1 MSRKM
6 LGLAVAER
14 SMIAVEVVAVGG
26 RYRAVRAATFVY
38 PDQASLDSPA
48 QLGKAVRQ
56 FLRAEGFSARR
67 CVIGLEAK
75 WLMAR
80 EKLIPPG
87 SDDSLAGILSI
98 QAEREFTSDYAE
110 LVLDYVGPIDTHQGR
125 QVLLVAASGRH
136 VEQLR
141 TLATQ
146 AGLKPVAI
154 TATTMA
160 LADSSDPADAGDCL
174 LLHLTPDGAEL
185 AVRAGG
191 SVRLLRRL
199 SVAIAQDDSS
209 DAAGG
214 WMNDLAGQLRRV
226 ISLLPDPP
234 DAEGER
240 QLHVWNR
247 AGLDEG
253 SLDALA
259 GQISA
264 KAKLCDSLA
273 DVDLASLSDIATADA
288 AVAAC
293 LGAAGLRGQLPEVDF
308 LHAKLAA
315 PKQRAMGK
323 RSIRIA
329 AGLVATAVICIL
341 LLWHWTHTQHEVD
354 VLAKQITKMAPGV
367 SKTQDIVDRIRFARA
382 WHDRQPT
389 YLDCLRDLTMTFP
402 VEGSIWTTSLS
413 IQDDMQMVF
422 SGKAVNEKAVL
433 DVLDKLKDSPAFSQ
447 VRQLYLREAGEGQ
460 SEIAFAITVHYA
472 GPTTK

>member
-26 RYRAVRAATFVY
+26 QYRAVRAATFVY

-48 QLGKAVRQ
+48 QLGKAIKQ

-87 SDDSLAGILSI
+87 SDDSLVGILSI

-125 QVLLVAASGRH
+125 QVLLVAASGQH
-136 VEQLR
+136 VQQLR
-141 TLATQ
+141 ALAAE
-146 AGLKPVAI
+146 AGLKPAAI

-160 LADSSDPADAGDCL
+160 LADSSDPADTDDYL

-185 AVRAGG
+185 AVRSGG

-209 DAAGG
+209 DAAGS

-234 DAEGER
+234 DAEGKR

-247 AGLDEG
+247 AGLDEE

-259 GQISA
+259 EQISA
-264 KAKLCDSLA
+264 KAKLCESSA
-273 DVDLASLSDIATADA
+273 DVDLAGVSGIATADA

-293 LGAAGLRGQLPEVDF
+293 LGAAGLRGQRLGVDF

-315 PKQRAMGK
+315 PTQRAVGK
-323 RSIRIA
+323 RSIQIA
-329 AGLVATAVICIL
+329 AGLVAAVVICIL
-341 LLWHWTHTQHEVD
+341 LLLHWTRTQHEVD
-354 VLAKQITKMAPGV
+354 ALAKQITKMAPSV
-367 SKTQDIVDRIRFARA
+367 SKTQDIVERIRFARP

-402 VEGSIWTTSLS
+402 IEGIIWTTSLT
-413 IQDDMQMVF
+413 IQEDMQMVF
-422 SGKAVNEKAVL
+422 SGKAVNEEAVL

-447 VRQLYLREAGEGQ
+447 VRQMYLREAGKGQ
-460 SEIAFAITVHYA
+460 SEIAFAIAAHYS
-472 GPTTK
+472 GPITK